1 ATEWASAGVRVN
13 AVAPGWVD
21 TELTQRFAGDAA
33 ASAELMRAVPMG
45 RWGTPEDIIGTVIY
59 LAGNASR
66 LVTGSCVTVDGG
78 TTCNA
83 GGPAMTELLAM
94 GRIPV

>member
-45 RWGTPEDIIGTVIY
+45 RWAPGPFPFPPQALLPAV
-59 LAGNASR
+59 LVVAGR
-66 LVTGSCVTVDGG
+66 FG
-78 TTCNA
+78 
-83 GGPAMTELLAM
+83 
-94 GRIPV
+94 